1 MYFLT
6 QELEFCY
13 GHRLIHYS
21 GKCRFLHG
29 HNGRVEIVLGGPHL
43 DERGMLTDFGEI
55 STTRCCSTAR
65 TPSSPC

>member
-29 HNGRVEIVLGGPHL
+29 HNGRVEIVLGAPTSMSGA
-43 DERGMLTDFGEI
+43 
-55 STTRCCSTAR
+55 C
-65 TPSSPC
+65 